1 MDSTAHSQVR
11 PLTRVVITVSAAFA
25 LSVTSGCD
33 RGEPTIPDR
42 LDDSTFWAMVN
53 DLSEP
58 GGYFHSDN
66 FVSNELGFQYV
77 IPEMVAAAGTG
88 GVYVGVGPDQNFT
101 YVTALRPRI
110 AFIVDIRRQNMLQH
124 LMYKALIEMSSDRDD
139 FLERLFSRTW
149 SIEPPPGLEADSL
162 FALLATLPRDSIVY
176 QTNLKAIFDRLTR
189 HHRFTLDPF
198 DSASIQYVYKAFY
211 DAGTSLTYSSN
222 SARGWGGRG
231 MPSYRMLMTATDQ
244 DMNNKSYMGSDEAFA
259 ILKDLHERNLIVPIV
274 GDFAGPKALRAV
286 GEWLRANKAS
296 MDIFYVS
303 NVEQYLFQQGDAWER
318 FYGNVS
324 EMPRDRKA
332 LFVRSVSNRGWRPR
346 QHPYA
351 RSSSV
356 TSSIEEVLGLF
367 RTGRL
372 QSYDDI
378 VDLSR

>member
-1 MDSTAHSQVR
+1 MDSPAHSNVR
-11 PLTRVVITVSAAFA
+11 SLTRIAIATSIVVASSIV
-25 LSVTSGCD
+25 SGC
-33 RGEPTIPDR
+33 GESEPTIPER

-53 DLSEP
+53 ELSEP

-77 IPEMVAAAGTG
+77 IPEMRTAAGEG
-88 GVYVGVGPDQNFT
+88 SVYVGVGPDQNFT
-101 YVTALRPRI
+101 YITALRPRI
-110 AFIVDIRRQNMLQH
+110 SFIVDIRRQNMLQH

-139 FLERLFSRTW
+139 FLERLFSRSW
-149 SIEPPPGLEADSL
+149 SIEPPAGLKADSL
-162 FALLATLPRDSIVY
+162 FVLLSSLPRDSVLY
-176 QTNLKAIFDRLTR
+176 RSNLTAIFDRLTL
-189 HHRFTLDPF
+189 HHRFALDPF
-198 DSASIQYVYKAFY
+198 DSASIQYVYKAFF
-211 DAGTSLTYSSN
+211 DAGSSLTYSSN

-244 DMNNKSYMGSDEAFA
+244 DMNNQSYMGSDEAFA
-259 ILKDLHERNLIVPIV
+259 ILKDMHERNLIVPLV

-286 GEWLRANKAS
+286 GDWLRAKNAAV
-296 MDIFYVS
+296 DIFYVS

-324 EMPRDRKA
+324 EMPRDRRA

-372 QSYDDI
+372 QSYADI